1 MGAEL
6 MKLRSISAAA
16 FFCVLLPLLAAASP
30 DDPKPRP
37 ENTIHVELS
46 PLVTP
51 QVFGRP
57 VHFYVALVVDRSGS
71 PQPMLLLRER
81 GGIFVDRA
89 PAEIVREGI
98 VASLKA
104 ANLSAEDETQADIV
118 LRPYLFHFG
127 LESGSGEDLFG
138 KVELAVTVKDVK
150 SGDSKEITAAG
161 TSIAGL
167 AVRKKNIEKNMK
179 GDMEAALQDAITNLL
194 RGTQLRDAVNG
205 FAEGAPS
212 STDSE
217 TSSSVGTADKTF
229 AWNIATTEP
238 KHFARAEGVE
248 LSPEFTDYLYAEVRN
263 ELAKSKKYGRVV
275 SEGEAVSAT
284 GPGEAVVVDGI
295 LTEYKKGSRVRDGL
309 IGFGAGARSLK
320 MTVTLERRDNSKSVV
335 RIELR
340 VKASPRW
347 TEQVMAREAAKA
359 IAADLQRQWEREKKN
374 S

>member
-1 MGAEL
+1 MGADG
-6 MKLRSISAAA
+6 MKLRSISRAA
-16 FFCVLLPLLAAASP
+16 FLSVSLPLVLAASP
-30 DDPKPRP
+30 DDPRPKP

-51 QVFGRP
+51 QTFGRP
-57 VHFYVALVVDRSGS
+57 LHFYVAAVVDRSGS
-71 PQPMLLLRER
+71 PQPLLLLRER

-89 PAEIVREGI
+89 PTEIVREGI
-98 VASLKA
+98 VASLEA
-104 ANLSAEDETQADIV
+104 ANLSAGEEAHADIV

-138 KVELAVTVKDVK
+138 KVELAVTVKDAK

-194 RGTQLRDAVNG
+194 RGTQLRDAVNS
-205 FAEGAPS
+205 FAEGAS
-212 STDSE
+212 SLTVRE
-217 TSSSVGTADKTF
+217 TSRSVGTADQTF

-275 SEGEAVSAT
+275 SEGEAVSPT

-295 LTEYKKGSRVRDGL
+295 LTEYKKGSRVKDGL
-309 IGFGAGARSLK
+309 IGFGAGARSLR
-320 MTVTLERRDNSKSVV
+320 MTVTLERRDSAKSVV

-340 VKASPRW
+340 VRTSPRW

-359 IAADLQRQWEREKKN
+359 IAADLHRQWEKEKKN

>member
-1 MGAEL
+1 L
-6 MKLRSISAAA
+6 IKLKSISRAA
-16 FFCVLLPLLAAASP
+16 FFCASLPLFAAASP
-30 DDPKPRP
+30 DDPKPKP

-51 QVFGRP
+51 EVFGRP
-57 VHFYVALVVDRSGS
+57 LHFYVAAVVDRSGS
-71 PQPMLLLRER
+71 PQPLLLLRER

-89 PAEIVREGI
+89 PTEIVREGI
-98 VASLKA
+98 VASLRA
-104 ANLSAEDETQADIV
+104 ANLSAEDEAHADMV

-138 KVELAVTVKDVK
+138 KVEMAVTVKDVK

-167 AVRKKNIEKNMK
+167 ALRKKNIEKNMK

-194 RGTQLRDAVNG
+194 RGTQLRDAVNS
-205 FAEGAPS
+205 FTEGASS

-217 TSSSVGTADKTF
+217 TSSSVATADRTF

-263 ELAKSKKYGRVV
+263 ELAKSRKYGRVV

-284 GPGEAVVVDGI
+284 GPGEAMVVDGI
-295 LTEYKKGSRVRDGL
+295 LTEYKKGSRVKDGL
-309 IGFGAGARSLK
+309 IGFGAGARSLR
-320 MTVTLERRDNSKSVV
+320 MTVTLELRDRPKSVV

-340 VKASPRW
+340 IKASPRW

-359 IAADLQRQWEREKKN
+359 IAADLHRQWEREKKN

>member
-1 MGAEL
+1 
-6 MKLRSISAAA
+6 MKPGLISAAA
-16 FFCVLLPLLAAASP
+16 FFCVSLPLFGAATA
-30 DDPKPRP
+30 DDPKPKP

-46 PLVTP
+46 PPVTP
-51 QVFGRP
+51 QAFGRP
-57 VHFYVALVVDRSGS
+57 VHFYVAAVVDRSGS

-89 PAEIVREGI
+89 PTEIVREGI
-98 VASLKA
+98 VASLRA
-104 ANLSAEDETQADIV
+104 ANLLAEDEARADIV

-150 SGDSKEITAAG
+150 SGDSKEIRAAG

-167 AVRKKNIEKNMK
+167 AVRKKNIEKNIK

-194 RGTQLRDAVNG
+194 RGTQLRDAVIG
-205 FAEGAPS
+205 FAEAAPS
-212 STDSE
+212 ATDSE
-217 TSSSVGTADKTF
+217 TSSSVGTADRTF
-229 AWNIATTEP
+229 LWNIATTEP

-263 ELAKSKKYGRVV
+263 ELVKSKKYGRVV
-275 SEGEAVSAT
+275 SEGEAVGAT
-284 GPGEAVVVDGI
+284 GSGEAVVVDGI
-295 LTEYKKGSRVRDGL
+295 LTEYKKGSRVKDGL

-320 MTVTLERRDNSKSVV
+320 MTVTLERRDSTKSVV

-359 IAADLQRQWEREKKN
+359 IAADLHRQWEREKKN

>member
-1 MGAEL
+1 
-6 MKLRSISAAA
+6 MKLRLISAAM
-16 FFCVLLPLLAAASP
+16 LLGASFPLFGAATS
-30 DDPKPRP
+30 DDPKPKP

-46 PLVTP
+46 PVVTP
-51 QVFGRP
+51 QAFGRP
-57 VHFYVALVVDRSGS
+57 VHFYVAEVVDRSGS
-71 PQPMLLLRER
+71 PQPMLLLQER

-89 PAEIVREGI
+89 PVEIVRDAI
-98 VASLKA
+98 MASLKS
-104 ANLSAEDETQADIV
+104 ANLLAEDETQADIV

-127 LESGSGEDLFG
+127 LESGSGTDLFG

-150 SGDSKEITAAG
+150 SGDSKEIKALG

-205 FAEGAPS
+205 FGEGTAS
-212 STDSE
+212 ADGE
-217 TSSSVGTADKTF
+217 ASSSVGTADKTF

-263 ELAKSKKYGRVV
+263 ELMKSKKYGRVV
-275 SEGEAVSAT
+275 GEGEAAGAT
-284 GPGEAVVVDGI
+284 GAGESVVVDGI
-295 LTEYKKGSRVRDGL
+295 LTEYKKGSRVKDGL
-309 IGFGAGARSLK
+309 IGFGAGSRSLK
-320 MTVTLERRDNSKSVV
+320 MTVTLQRRDSSKNVV
-335 RIELR
+335 RIELH

-347 TEQVMAREAAKA
+347 TEQIMAREAAKA
-359 IAADLQRQWEREKKN
+359 IASDLHRQWEKEKKN